1 MLTSVVRW
9 APSLALLLILPELK
23 LKKKKISNSLEWK
36 VIKKVINY
44 KAAALHVSRAL
55 RANNVPALLLGVQLK
70 ATFCS
75 THISVYSSPI

>member
-23 LKKKKISNSLEWK
+23 LKKKISNSLEWK